1 MRSVKDRRV
10 PNLTDAK
17 LSFLQCDIC
26 GKPYNSDETKLS
38 YPTSAVPEEEL
49 QQQEPILL
57 LCDPCR
63 QELDVH
69 PTFNPYRKRKRITH

>member
-10 PNLTDAK
+10 PNPTDAK

-49 QQQEPILL
+49 QHQEPILL
-57 LCDPCR
+57 LCDHAVR
-63 QELDVH
+63 NLMYILLSIHTVSE
-69 PTFNPYRKRKRITH
+69 RE